1 MTSLEME
8 NARLRE
14 EVRALRGILAE
25 IARTCDEE
33 LLLGDPEYCAQAAAD
48 GLGEFERAFPDM
60 AGAASGLMAL
70 GVR

>member
-1 MTSLEME
+1 MTAEQRE
-8 NARLRE
+8 IGRLRA

-33 LLLGDPEYCAQAAAD
+33 LLLGDPAYCAGEAES
-48 GLGEFERAFPDM
+48 GFEEFEAAFPQ
-60 AGAASGLMAL
+60 ASEAARGLMGL

>member
-33 LLLGDPEYCAQAAAD
+33 LLLGDAEYCAQAAAD
-48 GLGEFERAFPDM
+48 GLDEFEAAFPAM
-60 AGAASGLMAL
+60 ADAASGLMGL
-70 GVR
+70 GVA